1 VARATQRTYY
11 FFHRKKDIETIHIF
25 LKRTKS
31 KIMIIDSRSKNI
43 SNEKNGR
50 AKPGEPT
57 ESMTRDM
64 ILE

>member
-1 VARATQRTYY
+1 
-11 FFHRKKDIETIHIF
+11 
-25 LKRTKS
+25 
-31 KIMIIDSRSKNI
+31 MIIDSRSKNI